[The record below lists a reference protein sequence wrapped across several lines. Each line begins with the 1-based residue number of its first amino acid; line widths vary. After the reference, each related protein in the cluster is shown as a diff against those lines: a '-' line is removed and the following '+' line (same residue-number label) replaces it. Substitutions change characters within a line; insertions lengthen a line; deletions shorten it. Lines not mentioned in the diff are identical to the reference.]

1 MFHYVIHVLHALF
14 VKCMRVW
21 SHAFIVIMIYLSLS
35 LSLSLLAD
43 TNADHDITNTLM
55 HVIWSLGQVFP
66 DYNHNPGSGIEA
78 RTAMNRMFYKPDEI
92 KYHGSVNRGA
102 TTLNFFGK
110 KKEKKR
116 Q

>member
-1 MFHYVIHVLHALF
+1 MFCMPFLSSACVYGVMHY
-14 VKCMRVW
+14 CD
-21 SHAFIVIMIYLSLS
+21 YDLSLS

-66 DYNHNPGSGIEA
+66 DYNHNPASGIEA

>member
-1 MFHYVIHVLHALF
+1 
-14 VKCMRVW
+14 MR
-21 SHAFIVIMIYLSLS
+21 
-35 LSLSLLAD
+35 
-43 TNADHDITNTLM
+43 
-55 HVIWSLGQVFP
+55 VIWSMGQIYP

-110 KKEKKR
+110 ERGRKGGREGGREGGRGGWLLSNACKYFEVFTCSCYYIT
-116 Q
+116 